1 VRKEVQKNQKKK
13 KKQRIKTTKSS
24 LAEKKNPPC
33 KKRKLAISL
42 SLSLSHAHTD
52 LVGSHCI
59 DPAPFFDEVFPL
71 DIPLKV
77 SELMSMVDAYEYI
90 YVFFTLL
97 I

>member
-1 VRKEVQKNQKKK
+1 L
-13 KKQRIKTTKSS
+13 TG
-24 LAEKKNPPC
+24 KKNTLHVN
-33 KKRKLAISL
+33 KKTSHQPLSL

-77 SELMSMVDAYEYI
+77 SELVSMVDAYEYI